1 MVSEIKAWAGKR
13 FEQRLFWWRLSV
25 MKNFRLHPF
34 VDLEALLSLDGGSH
48 WGYKSIPQVALQT
61 KESAL

>member
-1 MVSEIKAWAGKR
+1 
-13 FEQRLFWWRLSV
+13 